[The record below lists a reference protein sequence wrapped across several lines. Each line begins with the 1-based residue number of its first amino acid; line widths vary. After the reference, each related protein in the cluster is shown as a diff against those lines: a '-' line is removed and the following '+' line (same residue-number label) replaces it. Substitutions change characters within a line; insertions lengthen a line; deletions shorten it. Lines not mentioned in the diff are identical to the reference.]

1 MDGQKLRVSKQGREA
16 MAALAQL
23 RDGDAAL
30 LYAYAACQAAARQEG
45 ILVGITSGA
54 AISAAIALAKRP
66 ENQGKTIV
74 ALLPDTGERYFS
86 TELFD
91 F

>member
-30 LYAYAACQAAARQEG
+30 LYALAASCDGGCTLQQAA
-45 ILVGITSGA
+45 
-54 AISAAIALAKRP
+54 
-66 ENQGKTIV
+66 
-74 ALLPDTGERYFS
+74 
-86 TELFD
+86 
-91 F
+91 

>member
-30 LYAYAACQAAARQEG
+30 LYAYVASC
-45 ILVGITSGA
+45 V
-54 AISAAIALAKRP
+54 SAQLKRLLAYD
-66 ENQGKTIV
+66 GK
-74 ALLPDTGERYFS
+74 ANP
-86 TELFD
+86 
-91 F
+91 